1 MRTPLW
7 LVAVALLLLGCSTTW
22 SHTAKDE
29 TEFYADDS
37 ECVSRAEGV
46 PYNPYGGTNG
56 ALMRRVQ
63 VTNIYERCMM
73 GRGWTKAR

>member
-1 MRTPLW
+1 MRIVLW
-7 LVAVALLLLGCSTTW
+7 LLACSVLLVGCSTTW
-22 SHTAKDE
+22 NHTAKDE

>member
-1 MRTPLW
+1 MRTPIG
-7 LVAVALLLLGCSTTW
+7 LVAFAFLLLGCSTTW

-46 PYNPYGGTNG
+46 PYNPYGGTSG
-56 ALMRRVQ
+56 ALMRRAQ